1 MNSDESK
8 GYVLLAGKSSRK
20 QRVEALRDRAVH
32 YEYAIREPL
41 SEAQNERIREALE
54 EAGPSGL
61 GGRDGVYGPRRRSN
75 EHLEDRQTTRRKKVK
90 MFEGLTDAERRQL
103 REDQRKLHATLE
115 AEDYAQDE
123 NADGTRHYTRSS
135 S

>member
-1 MNSDESK
+1 MTPPSDGSPQLQENN
-8 GYVLLAGKSSRK
+8 R
-20 QRVEALRDRAVH
+20 
-32 YEYAIREPL
+32 
-41 SEAQNERIREALE
+41 
-54 EAGPSGL
+54 
-61 GGRDGVYGPRRRSN
+61 RRRSN

-123 NADGTRHYTRSS
+123 NADGTTLDQVRDENNDLFKKVRWTRELVLDADNVDVLATKYAKQVEQKVQV
-135 S
+135 